1 MPERVL
7 ESRVRYRLSAALERG
22 APLVAPT
29 ASQARYAT
37 MRGPMPSP
45 RWRVRALTIAVA
57 AVGIVVVAF
66 VGPQQSRDW
75 VVQSVNAISKEVGM
89 PAGSV
94 TPSPSENSTAS
105 GGKNRSTPGQS
116 PAAHTAT
123 AEPAG
128 SPEADGTPQSGPAQ
142 QQSSP
147 NPEPRDDGGDRW
159 PTPSPSP

>member
-7 ESRVRYRLSAALERG
+7 PSRLRYQLSAALERG
-22 APLVAPT
+22 APLVAPM

-45 RWRVRALTIAVA
+45 RWRVRALTVAVA
-57 AVGIVVVAF
+57 ALGIVVVAF

-75 VVQSVNAISKEVGM
+75 VVQSVSGISKEVGI

-94 TPSPSENSTAS
+94 TPSPSERSTAS
-105 GGKNRSTPGQS
+105 GQNDRSATGQS
-116 PAAHTAT
+116 QAT
-123 AEPAG
+123 HQATEEPVN
-128 SPEADGTPQSGPAQ
+128 SPEADGAPQSGPAQ

-147 NPEPRDDGGDRW
+147 NPEPGDDRGDHW
-159 PTPSPSP
+159 PTPSPSS